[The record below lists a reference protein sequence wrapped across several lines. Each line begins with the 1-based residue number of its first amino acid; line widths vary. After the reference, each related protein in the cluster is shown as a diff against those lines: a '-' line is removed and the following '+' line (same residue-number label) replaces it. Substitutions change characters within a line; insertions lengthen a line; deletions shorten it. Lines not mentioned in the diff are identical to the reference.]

1 MDISPRKNAEKELYK
16 INEKLKRSNAEL
28 EQFAYVASHDLK
40 EPLRMITTFLEL
52 LEKKYKDQLDS
63 DANTYIKY
71 AVDGSKH
78 LNAMINDLLDFARL
92 GHKKI
97 EFYEFDSEE
106 VLEKTLINLKSSIEE
121 NDAVVTCSNLPK
133 ISL

>member
-1 MDISPRKNAEKELYK
+1 MLKRNYTKLTKN
-16 INEKLKRSNAEL
+16 LKRSNSEL

-63 DANTYIKY
+63 DADTYIKY

-97 EFYEFDSEE
+97 EFPNLTAKEFSKR
-106 VLEKTLINLKSSIEE
+106 L
-121 NDAVVTCSNLPK
+121 
-133 ISL
+133 

>member
-1 MDISPRKNAEKELYK
+1 MNIVNLPGSSQRIASIVDISPRKNAEKELYK

-63 DANTYIKY
+63 DADTYIKY
-71 AVDGSKH
+71 AVDRIQTFECHDKRS
-78 LNAMINDLLDFARL
+78 L
-92 GHKKI
+92 GICKI
-97 EFYEFDSEE
+97 G
-106 VLEKTLINLKSSIEE
+106 
-121 NDAVVTCSNLPK
+121 P
-133 ISL
+133 